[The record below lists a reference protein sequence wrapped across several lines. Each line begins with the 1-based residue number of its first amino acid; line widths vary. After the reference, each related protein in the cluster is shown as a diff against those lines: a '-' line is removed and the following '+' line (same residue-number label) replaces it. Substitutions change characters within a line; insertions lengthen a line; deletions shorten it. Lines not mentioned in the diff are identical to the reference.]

1 MDIQSIA
8 SRVLDDPAAII
19 AAAEDALTR
28 LVAAKA
34 ASKRRSAIAN
44 LQSAIADVEA
54 LGGDASALRDQ
65 LAALQSD
72 AASGHDMSASDADRE
87 AVLRGRAVA
96 HCLLMLLPDGSDRE
110 IVSQFANR
118 LIAALGEPKR
128 GGGGRKPR
136 GDAPSS
142 RGDGKRYVARSGDR
156 EFVNNGRPDAIAWR
170 IRKADSS
177 LAPDTINAAVG
188 KLRRGEATEVTIGS
202 WHITVS

>member
-118 LIAALGEPKR
+118 LIAALGEPRR
-128 GGGGRKPR
+128 GGRGRKPR
-136 GDAPSS
+136 DGNTS